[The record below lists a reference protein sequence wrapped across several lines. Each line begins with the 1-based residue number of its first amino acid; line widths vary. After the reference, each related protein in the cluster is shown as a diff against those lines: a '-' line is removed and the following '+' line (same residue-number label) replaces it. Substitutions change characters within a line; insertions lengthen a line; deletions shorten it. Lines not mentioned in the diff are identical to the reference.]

1 MVMEIL
7 EQPEEVVEVLLREAQ
22 EEVFEA
28 LMALWD

>member
-7 EQPEEVVEVLLREAQ
+7 EQPEEVAEVLLREAQ

-28 LMALWD
+28 LMEL

>member
-7 EQPEEVVEVLLREAQ
+7 EQPEEVVEVLLREAL

-28 LMALWD
+28 LMVLWD

>member
-7 EQPEEVVEVLLREAQ
+7 EQPEEVVEFLLREAQ

-28 LMALWD
+28 LMEL